1 MFKAGNF
8 LFLHCF
14 NVSQILICS
23 AFIVIVLEILKFLFM
38 FLLSHKSYLIQ
49 SLLIFKWK
57 GFFAFGILLLLSH
70 ITLWPEGDVCH
81 FCLWKLLVH
90 YLCPRVWLS
99 FVNVLCVLER
109 TVYSLLLK
117 YSVQC
122 ISTKS
127 TLVIISKSFISLLI
141 FGCLISLMLSDMLK
155 PLIITVSSSYCIS
168 CNLCFI

>member
-1 MFKAGNF
+1 MF
-8 LFLHCF
+8 
-14 NVSQILICS
+14 I
-23 AFIVIVLEILKFLFM
+23 

-57 GFFAFGILLLLSH
+57 GFFAFGVLLLLSH

-81 FCLWKLLVH
+81 FCLWKLLIY

-99 FVNVLCVLER
+99 FVNILCVLER
-109 TVYSLLLK
+109 KLYSLLLK

-127 TLVIISKSFISLLI
+127 TLVIIFKSFIVL
-141 FGCLISLMLSDMLK
+141 FFRCLIYLMLSDVLK
-155 PLIITVSSSYCIS
+155 PLIIIVSSYYCIS
-168 CNLCFI
+168 YNLCFI